1 MKFLV
6 CTLLSV
12 LSIFASFANGQS
24 TQEFSPRTIQPDLT
38 CSPAPCRLP
47 NVRVTSGKKVS
58 DTAPNLAINPQNP
71 SQMILG
77 VVDTS
82 CASWVAAYRTND
94 GGMSWTKVCL
104 PVAGSIDVIGRAWM
118 AYDDSGAVHALL
130 GTSNLDCGENLILE
144 THSSDNGATWSPLNQ
159 VRSVQFAVLDSQA
172 RDSNPGSPF
181 ARNLYGSSTE
191 MVSFTHPQ
199 VKVWRSADG
208 GTTWASAVAATL
220 PDTFGFE
227 RECLSHIELGKDGT
241 IS

>member
-82 CASWVAAYRTND
+82 CASWGAAYHTND
-94 GGMSWTKVCL
+94 GGMTWTKVCL
-104 PVAGSIDVIGRAWM
+104 PVAGSIDVYTSDITVTNMITGEKYSF
-118 AYDDSGAVHALL
+118 AYGGQLL
-130 GTSNLDCGENLILE
+130 LPTNPAS
-144 THSSDNGATWSPLNQ
+144 
-159 VRSVQFAVLDSQA
+159 VRS
-172 RDSNPGSPF
+172 
-181 ARNLYGSSTE
+181 
-191 MVSFTHPQ
+191 
-199 VKVWRSADG
+199 
-208 GTTWASAVAATL
+208 
-220 PDTFGFE
+220 
-227 RECLSHIELGKDGT
+227 
-241 IS
+241 